1 MRLRSYISFGLV
13 FALAACG
20 GAGGSTSGNSQL
32 PATLNNSAGPPGN
45 SQLASGAQ
53 HWQVSVGA
61 MRREGALQALDFFPE
76 TITIDAGD
84 SVTWVTQSI
93 HTVSFLEGSA
103 FTPFTA
109 PLDPAGGNT
118 EDGTAFTSSGI
129 LSPGQPYTLTF
140 TTPGTYAYN
149 CLLHPPEMAGV
160 IVVQP
165 AGTPYPHPQGFYT
178 GQGNAAANSELSAA
192 QTSLASFPYTDGGTT
207 LAAGIAPGLAG
218 GPPSTSSVWRFL
230 DADNSLTTSITIPVG
245 TTLTW
250 VNQSNNEPHTVTFP
264 VAGQPLPPDE
274 TPSSPATVNTTYDGS
289 TLTNSGPFGTAV
301 GIPFNSY
308 SLTFTKRGTYTYFC
322 LFHDDFGMMGTVN
335 VI

>member
-1 MRLRSYISFGLV
+1 MRLRSCISLALM

-20 GAGGSTSGNSQL
+20 GGGSSTGTSQL
-32 PATLNNSAGPPGN
+32 PATLNNSSGTLPGN
-45 SQLASGAQ
+45 SPSSNVARN
-53 HWQVSVGA
+53 WQVGVGA
-61 MRREGALQALDFFPE
+61 MRRNGALQALDFFPE

-109 PLDPAGGNT
+109 PLGPAGGST
-118 EDGTAFTSSGI
+118 EDGTTFTSSGI
-129 LSPGQPYTLTF
+129 LTPGQPYTLTF
-140 TTPGTYAYN
+140 STPGTYAYN

-160 IVVQP
+160 IIVQP

-178 GQGNAAANSELSAA
+178 GQGNAAANGELSAA
-192 QTSLASFPYTDGGTT
+192 QTALASFPYPDGGTT

-218 GPPSTSSVWRFL
+218 GSPSTSSVWRFI
-230 DADNSLTTSITIPVG
+230 DADNSLVNAITIPVG
-245 TTLTW
+245 TTVMW

-274 TPSSPATVNTTYDGS
+274 SPASPATVNTTYDGS